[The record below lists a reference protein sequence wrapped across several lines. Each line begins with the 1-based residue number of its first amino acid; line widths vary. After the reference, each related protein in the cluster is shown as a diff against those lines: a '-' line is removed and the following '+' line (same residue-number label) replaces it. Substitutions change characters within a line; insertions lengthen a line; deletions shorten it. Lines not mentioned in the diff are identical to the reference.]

1 MARVPRTGIE
11 LRLCVRYA
19 EIGQSDPFP
28 PPTVRATSRFVW
40 TLEGAFGAFEAGFF
54 ARGFVAMESCTQ
66 Y

>member
-1 MARVPRTGIE
+1 MYDTPRSGSPTHF
-11 LRLCVRYA
+11 RH
-19 EIGQSDPFP
+19 
-28 PPTVRATSRFVW
+28 PTVRATSRFVR